1 MQTIEL
7 DEFDM
12 RLLGALQTDGRL
24 TNQELADKVG
34 LSASQCSRRRARL
47 EESGIIRG
55 YHADLSPEALGLG
68 VLVFVHVTLSAHSPD
83 NSKRFR
89 DLVACSDDIQ
99 EAYSLTGETDYLLKM
114 VLPDLKSLAATV
126 NERLLAHDT
135 VALLGGARPAQGNG
149 TAAAEANTLGSVFR
163 RSGHRLAV
171 RNATNRKPQ
180 RPRIARRCARIR
192 CSIARALP
200 LSPPR

>member
-7 DEFDM
+7 DVFDL

-34 LSASQCSRRRARL
+34 LSASQCSRRRSRL
-47 EESGIIRG
+47 EENGIIRG
-55 YHADLSPEALGLG
+55 YHADLSPEALGFG

-89 DLVACSDDIQ
+89 DLVARSDDIQ

-135 VALLGGARPAQGNG
+135 VAHVRSSVVLDRLKETAR
-149 TAAAEANTLGSVFR
+149 
-163 RSGHRLAV
+163 
-171 RNATNRKPQ
+171 
-180 RPRIARRCARIR
+180 
-192 CSIARALP
+192 LP
-200 LSPPR
+200 LKRAR

>member
-89 DLVACSDDIQ
+89 DLVARSDDIQ
-99 EAYSLTGETDYLLKM
+99 EAYSLTGRD
-114 VLPDLKSLAATV
+114 
-126 NERLLAHDT
+126 
-135 VALLGGARPAQGNG
+135 
-149 TAAAEANTLGSVFR
+149 
-163 RSGHRLAV
+163 
-171 RNATNRKPQ
+171 
-180 RPRIARRCARIR
+180 
-192 CSIARALP
+192 
-200 LSPPR
+200 

>member
-7 DEFDM
+7 DEFDI
-12 RLLGALQTDGRL
+12 RLLGALQADGRL

-55 YHADLSPEALGLG
+55 YHADLSPEALGFG

-89 DLVACSDDIQ
+89 ELVARSDDIQ

-126 NERLLAHDT
+126 NERLLAHHT
-135 VALLGGARPAQGNG
+135 VAHVRSSVVLDRLKETAR
-149 TAAAEANTLGSVFR
+149 
-163 RSGHRLAV
+163 
-171 RNATNRKPQ
+171 
-180 RPRIARRCARIR
+180 
-192 CSIARALP
+192 LP
-200 LSPPR
+200 LKRTR

>member
-7 DEFDM
+7 DEFDL
-12 RLLGALQTDGRL
+12 RLLGALQADGRL

-34 LSASQCSRRRARL
+34 LSASQCSRRRSWL

-55 YHADLSPEALGLG
+55 YHADLSPEALGFG

-89 DLVACSDDIQ
+89 DLVARSEDIQ

-135 VALLGGARPAQGNG
+135 VAHVRSSVVLDRLKETAR
-149 TAAAEANTLGSVFR
+149 
-163 RSGHRLAV
+163 
-171 RNATNRKPQ
+171 
-180 RPRIARRCARIR
+180 
-192 CSIARALP
+192 LP
-200 LSPPR
+200 LKRAR

>member
-47 EESGIIRG
+47 EESGFIRG
-55 YHADLSPEALGLG
+55 YHADLSSEALGLG

-135 VALLGGARPAQGNG
+135 VAHVRSSVVLDRLKETAR
-149 TAAAEANTLGSVFR
+149 
-163 RSGHRLAV
+163 
-171 RNATNRKPQ
+171 
-180 RPRIARRCARIR
+180 
-192 CSIARALP
+192 LP
-200 LSPPR
+200 LRRTR

>member
-7 DEFDM
+7 DEFDL
-12 RLLGALQTDGRL
+12 RLLGALQADGRL

-34 LSASQCSRRRARL
+34 LSASQCSRRRSRL

-55 YHADLSPEALGLG
+55 YHADLSPEALGFG

-89 DLVACSDDIQ
+89 DLVARSDDIQ

-126 NERLLAHDT
+126 NERLLARDT
-135 VALLGGARPAQGNG
+135 VAHVRSSVVLDRLKETAR
-149 TAAAEANTLGSVFR
+149 
-163 RSGHRLAV
+163 
-171 RNATNRKPQ
+171 
-180 RPRIARRCARIR
+180 
-192 CSIARALP
+192 LP
-200 LSPPR
+200 LKRAR

>member
-7 DEFDM
+7 DEFDL

-34 LSASQCSRRRARL
+34 LSASQCSRRRSRL
-47 EESGIIRG
+47 EENGIIRG
-55 YHADLSPEALGLG
+55 YHADLSPEALGFG

-89 DLVACSDDIQ
+89 DLVARSDDIQ

-135 VALLGGARPAQGNG
+135 VAHVRS
-149 TAAAEANTLGSVFR
+149 SVVLD
-163 RSGHRLAV
+163 RLKETS
-171 RNATNRKPQ
+171 R
-180 RPRIARRCARIR
+180 
-192 CSIARALP
+192 LP
-200 LSPPR
+200 LKRAR

>member
-7 DEFDM
+7 DEFDL
-12 RLLGALQTDGRL
+12 RLLGALQADGRL

-34 LSASQCSRRRARL
+34 LSASQCSRRRSRL

-55 YHADLSPEALGLG
+55 YHADLSPEA
-68 VLVFVHVTLSAHSPD
+68 LVFVHVTLSAHSPD

-89 DLVACSDDIQ
+89 DLVARSDDIQ

-126 NERLLAHDT
+126 
-135 VALLGGARPAQGNG
+135 
-149 TAAAEANTLGSVFR
+149 
-163 RSGHRLAV
+163 
-171 RNATNRKPQ
+171 
-180 RPRIARRCARIR
+180 
-192 CSIARALP
+192 
-200 LSPPR
+200 